1 MVTKGDISEKGSALF
16 KKYLS
21 LFFFILFEVL
31 LIYNIGLVSGVQQN
45 NSDIYIVFRLFSI
58 IGFYKILNIVP
69 CVIW

>member
-45 NSDIYIVFRLFSI
+45 NSDIYIDYTPF
-58 IGFYKILNIVP
+58 K
-69 CVIW
+69 VIAK